1 MIVEEE
7 EGNNNIGCYC
17 GATSWLQVE
26 MVAAKVWLRQRDEG
40 ATACTT
46 VAEESSGG
54 MESATGNLLLVAKE
68 VGSKRSPLA
77 AIKEDGS
84 ERLLLA
90 VLCGEGSLL
99 VVIKVDGSIVQQ
111 EMHVVVEGINED
123 LVAERLSPIPY
134 SHERRA
140 LIVKGTEEMENT
152 DANSKYQD
160 KVEGQRPRNFIRPMS
175 TGFSSR

>member
-1 MIVEEE
+1 MR
-7 EGNNNIGCYC
+7 GQRR
-17 GATSWLQVE
+17 AQLLQRR
-26 MVAAKVWLRQRDEG
+26 AAAVWSERALL
-40 ATACTT
+40 
-46 VAEESSGG
+46 VVF
-54 MESATGNLLLVAKE
+54 NLLLVAKE

-99 VVIKVDGSIVQQ
+99 VVIKVDGSI
-111 EMHVVVEGINED
+111 
-123 LVAERLSPIPY
+123 SSIPY

-152 DANSKYQD
+152 DVNSKYQD